1 MYGRVFLYS
10 AAIAAGVTVGRV
22 AALSV
27 LETGAYYA
35 LQWVKHNEQQLEK
48 KRTRRESEEIANA
61 N

>member
-27 LETGAYYA
+27 LETGAYYG
-35 LQWVKHNEQQLEK
+35 LQWAAGK
-48 KRTRRESEEIANA
+48 KAAREAEEIANA